1 MHLSQV
7 EEIQIS
13 RIPLVT
19 YGENYIVFSLIT
31 IKHILIRS
39 KDSLRKIHYYSA
51 YLCHRVLWL
60 CINLIGIKYV
70 GCFAM

>member
-13 RIPLVT
+13 RIPLVI
-19 YGENYIVFSLIT
+19 YGENSIVFALII
-31 IKHILIRS
+31 IKHFFNKKQRFHKENPL
-39 KDSLRKIHYYSA
+39 LSA